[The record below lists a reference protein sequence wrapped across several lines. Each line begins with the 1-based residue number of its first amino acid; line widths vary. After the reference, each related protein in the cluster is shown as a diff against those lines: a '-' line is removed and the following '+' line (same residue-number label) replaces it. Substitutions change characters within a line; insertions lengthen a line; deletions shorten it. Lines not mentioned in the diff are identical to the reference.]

1 MDGKVTYHQQ
11 VSYCGKPRCHRC
23 SEGIGHGPYWY
34 AYRVVNGRTVRS
46 YIGKELPP
54 EIRAELESEQEAVSA
69 SVKLPALEEAVA
81 RIYTLGQFRLE
92 RRIGADWQPVTETA
106 WQHRRV
112 RSLLGGL
119 ISSPRRKLGRE
130 QLMDALWPELDA
142 EAAAA
147 RLDRAVYSL
156 RQLFEPTRARPATSP
171 LLLTEREV
179 VELADQS
186 LLWVDAD
193 AFEALLNQ
201 ARASGESGESGER
214 ERLLE
219 EAAKLYGGE
228 FLPEERKLELTATR
242 REFLQ
247 RNWVGLLLEL
257 ADLRAARDLNSAIEP
272 LDRILAVDA
281 TNEAAAQRLIKL
293 LAQLERRGEA
303 LRVYKRLASILQQQ
317 YRIAPLPET
326 RALYEAVRQGTQ
338 ERSRAAM
345 ARKDAP
351 VTPVGQDDR
360 REAAAPIGRS
370 HQSPLVGREQEL
382 ALLRGLLAATEQ
394 ETTFRL
400 PGQKKKPALP
410 LDTERNAQTIL
421 LMGEVGIGKTRLAE
435 EMAREARGR
444 GWAIAWS
451 RVYPQEASI
460 PYRLWTEVMR
470 KAMEQGSWQRQ
481 ELSKRPLIYQ
491 PLITLLPELD
501 TLLSQI
507 VLPVSQS
514 SELEQLRLWEATREL
529 ITTISDGS
537 PLLIVLDDMQWADS
551 SSCELFAYLAR
562 RLHGLPIVIVGTCRE
577 NELGAGHPLP
587 PLLTDL
593 QREHVVET
601 VSLQPL
607 SNEQI
612 GAIISRIPHVT
623 EPAVQYIQTRAA
635 GNPFFA
641 EELARTMDIS
651 SATLLP
657 DVSHYDG
664 DSPPALPDT
673 ISAAL
678 NLRLSRLTP
687 PCQRLLSK
695 AAVLGSSFEFHLI
708 SGMEANTPGFSED
721 GVLDL
726 IEEALQAGML
736 TEEGSGTRITYQF
749 WHPLLVTHLYEGI
762 SAARRASF
770 HRRAADLL
778 RQEFEGREEEGA
790 ATITYHLVR
799 GGAPSRQVA
808 DYAELAGNRAYLLS
822 AYPDAEHYYRLAVDH
837 LDRALQSALPTREDR
852 LHLASLLEFLGE
864 CTRLQGKYEEARRIY
879 ERALQVRRQS
889 APSTPVSQEE
899 AQLQA
904 MLLCEI
910 ALTWY
915 DTGDNVQAR
924 HYCKQGEQTLRAAA
938 LHVGPAWARIRFLQ
952 GYIHWREGD
961 YGHAL
966 HSAQQ
971 ALDLFEAML
980 NQQADSSINLAR
992 STRLRRALA
1001 GDPVEVGRTHALLG
1015 LVATSAGWS
1024 TEAIVHWNAALTLF
1038 EQYDHQREIA
1048 VVCCNLGDVHLR
1060 RAEHSQAQAF
1070 LRRSLSI
1077 AERIGEL
1084 PLICMSFNNLGLLAA
1099 RVGDLA
1105 DAENWYKKGLVQA
1118 ERINDPVNIHLL
1130 YTYLTSVL
1138 LDQGRLEEAGKYVL
1152 KGLSIS
1158 RAIGITPC
1166 IGFSLVSAASLRLV
1180 QAAQLQEHSEGDAP
1194 ARQARER
1201 MLKRAKRT
1209 LARALALEGIE
1220 AETRTEGE
1228 LALAQVE
1235 LLLGDGESARQRA
1248 TRTLE
1253 EAGRFELVW
1262 LIARAQRILGGIL
1275 AMQGQQDEQEQAQRH
1290 FEQALQT
1297 FHKSGMR
1304 LEYARTL
1311 HEYGI
1316 ALLRE
1321 PENRACAQR
1330 EQGLASLREA
1340 HRVMIEC
1347 TAFLDA
1353 QLVERTLHR
1362 YEQ

>member
-11 VSYCGKPRCHRC
+11 VSYCGKPRCRRC

-34 AYRVVNGRTVRS
+34 AYRIVNGRTVRS

-54 EIRAELESEQEAVSA
+54 EIRAELESEREAASA
-69 SVKLPALEEAVA
+69 PMKLPALEEAVI

-92 RRIGADWQPVTETA
+92 RRIDADWQIVTETA

-119 ISSPRRKLGRE
+119 VSSLRRKLGRE
-130 QLMDALWPELDA
+130 QLMDALWPELDG
-142 EAAAA
+142 ETAAA

-171 LLLTEREV
+171 LLLTESEV

-186 LLWVDAD
+186 LVWVDAD
-193 AFEALLNQ
+193 AFEALLKQ
-201 ARASGESGESGER
+201 ARACAESGER
-214 ERLLE
+214 EQLLE

-228 FLPEERKLELTATR
+228 FLPEERKLELTTTR

-257 ADLRAARDLNSAIEP
+257 ADLRAARDLNSAIAS

-281 TNEAAAQRLIKL
+281 TNEAAVQRLIKL
-293 LAQLERRGEA
+293 LAQLDRRGEA

-338 ERSRAAM
+338 ERSRVAAV
-345 ARKDAP
+345 ARKDSPTTIA
-351 VTPVGQDDR
+351 GHDDH
-360 REAAAPIGRS
+360 REVVAPIGRS

-382 ALLRGLLAATEQ
+382 ALLRGLLAATGQ
-394 ETTFRL
+394 EATFRL
-400 PGQKKKPALP
+400 PGQKKKSALP
-410 LDTERNAQTIL
+410 LDTERNPQTIL

-435 EMAREARGR
+435 EMAREARER
-444 GWAIAWS
+444 GWTIAWS

-460 PYRLWTEVMR
+460 PYRLWAEVLR

-491 PLITLLPELD
+491 PLTALLPELN
-501 TLLSQI
+501 TLLPHV
-507 VLPVSQS
+507 VLPASQS
-514 SELEQLRLWEATREL
+514 PELEQLRLWEATREL

-562 RLHGLPIVIVGTCRE
+562 RLHELPIVIVGTCRE
-577 NELGAGHPLP
+577 NELGANHPLP

-601 VSLQPL
+601 VSLLPL
-607 SNEQI
+607 SDEQI
-612 GAIISRIPHVT
+612 GTIVSRIPHVT
-623 EPAVQYIQTRAA
+623 EPVVQYIQTRAV

-651 SATLLP
+651 SAALLP
-657 DVSHYDG
+657 DISRYDG
-664 DSPPALPDT
+664 DALPALPDT

-708 SGMEANTPGFSED
+708 SAMEASTPGFSED

-778 RQEFEGREEEGA
+778 RQEFQGREEEGA

-799 GGAPSRQVA
+799 GGAPSRQIA
-808 DYAELAGNRAYLLS
+808 DYAEMAGNRAYLLS

-837 LDRALQSALPTREDR
+837 LDRALQASHPAREDH

-864 CTRLQGKYEEARRIY
+864 CTRLQGQYEEARRIY
-879 ERALQVRRQS
+879 ERALHVRRQS
-889 APSTPVSQEE
+889 ALSTPISQEE

-904 MLLCEI
+904 MLWCEI

-915 DTGDNVQAR
+915 DTGDNAQAR
-924 HYCKQGEQTLRAAA
+924 HYCEQGEQTLRAVS
-938 LHVGPAWARIRFLQ
+938 LLVGPAWARIRFLQ

-961 YGHAL
+961 YGQAL
-966 HSAQQ
+966 HCAQE
-971 ALDLFEAML
+971 ALNLFEAML
-980 NQQADSSINLAR
+980 NRQEDSSINLAR

-1001 GDPVEVGRTHALLG
+1001 GDPVELGRTHALLG

-1048 VVCCNLGDVHLR
+1048 VVCCNLGDVYLR
-1060 RAEHSQAQAF
+1060 RAEYSQAQAF

-1099 RVGDLA
+1099 RMGYLA
-1105 DAENWYKKGLVQA
+1105 DAENWYKKGLAQA

-1138 LDQGRLEEAGKYVL
+1138 LDQGRLEEAGKYLL

-1166 IGFSLVSAASLRLV
+1166 IGFSLLSVASLRLV
-1180 QAAQLQEHSEGDAP
+1180 QAAQLQEQSEGDDS

-1275 AMQGQQDEQEQAQRH
+1275 AMQGQQDEREQTRRH

-1304 LEYARTL
+1304 LEYARAL
-1311 HEYGI
+1311 REYGI

-1330 EQGLASLREA
+1330 EQGLVSLREA
-1340 HRVMIEC
+1340 HRIMIEC
-1347 TAFLDA
+1347 KAILDA
-1353 QLVERTLHR
+1353 QLVERALHR
-1362 YEQ
+1362 YE

>member
-11 VSYCGKPRCHRC
+11 VSYCGKPRCRRC

-34 AYRVVNGRTVRS
+34 AYRIVNGRTVRS

-54 EIRAELESEQEAVSA
+54 EIRAELESEQEAASA
-69 SVKLPALEEAVA
+69 CEKLPALEEAA
-81 RIYTLGQFRLE
+81 IRIYTLGQFRLE
-92 RRIGADWQPVTETA
+92 RWIDAGWQIVTEAA
-106 WQHRRV
+106 WQHWRV

-119 ISSPRRKLGRE
+119 VSSPRRKLGRE
-130 QLMDALWPELDA
+130 QLMDALWPELDG
-142 EAAAA
+142 ETAAG

-156 RQLFEPTRARPATSP
+156 RQLFEPARARPATSP

-186 LLWVDAD
+186 LVWVDAD

-201 ARASGESGESGER
+201 ARASAEGGER

-247 RNWVGLLLEL
+247 RNWIGLLLEL
-257 ADLRAARDLNSAIEP
+257 ADLRAARDLNSAIDL

-281 TNEAAAQRLIKL
+281 TNEAAVQRLIKL
-293 LAQLERRGEA
+293 LAQLDRRGEA
-303 LRVYKRLASILQQQ
+303 LRVYKRLSGILQQE
-317 YRIAPLPET
+317 YHIAPLPET

-338 ERSRAAM
+338 ERNRTAAMM
-345 ARKDAP
+345 ARKEPP
-351 VTPVGQDDR
+351 VTPAGQIDH

-370 HQSPLVGREQEL
+370 HLSPLVGREQEL
-382 ALLRGLLAATEQ
+382 ALLHGLLAATEQ

-400 PGQKKKPALP
+400 AGQKKKSALP
-410 LDTERNAQTIL
+410 LDTQRNPQTIL
-421 LMGEVGIGKTRLAE
+421 LMGDVGIGKTRLAE

-460 PYRLWTEVMR
+460 PYRLWTEVLR

-481 ELSKRPLIYQ
+481 ELRKRPLIYQ
-491 PLITLLPELD
+491 PLTTLLPELD
-501 TLLSQI
+501 TLLSQ
-507 VLPVSQS
+507 VALPASQS
-514 SELEQLRLWEATREL
+514 PELEQLRLWEATREL

-537 PLLIVLDDMQWADS
+537 PLLIVLDDMQWIDS

-562 RLHGLPIVIVGTCRE
+562 RLHDLPIVIVGTCRE

-607 SNEQI
+607 SDEQI
-612 GAIISRIPHVT
+612 GAIVSCIPHVT

-641 EELARTMDIS
+641 EELARTMDVS
-651 SATLLP
+651 SVALLP
-657 DVSHYDG
+657 DISHYDG
-664 DSPPALPDT
+664 GVPPALPDT

-678 NLRLSRLTP
+678 SLRLSRLTA

-708 SGMEANTPGFSED
+708 SGMEASTPAFSED

-736 TEEGSGTRITYQF
+736 TEEGSGTHITYQF

-778 RQEFEGREEEGA
+778 RQEFQGREEEGA

-799 GGAPSRQVA
+799 SGAPSRQIA
-808 DYAELAGNRAYLLS
+808 DYAELAGNRASLLS

-837 LDRALQSALPTREDR
+837 LDRVLQSPLPTREDH
-852 LHLASLLEFLGE
+852 LHRASLLEFLGE

-879 ERALQVRRQS
+879 ERALQVRRRS
-889 APSTPVSQEE
+889 ALSIPISQEE

-904 MLLCEI
+904 MLWCEI

-915 DTGDNVQAR
+915 DTGDNAQAR
-924 HYCKQGEQTLRAAA
+924 HYCEQGEQTLLAAS
-938 LHVGPAWARIRFLQ
+938 LHAGPAWARIRFLQ

-961 YGHAL
+961 YEQAL
-966 HSAQQ
+966 HSAQE
-971 ALDLFEAML
+971 ALNLFEAML
-980 NQQADSSINLAR
+980 NQQGDNPTNFAR
-992 STRLRRALA
+992 STRLRRSLA
-1001 GDPVEVGRTHALLG
+1001 GDPVELGRTHVLLG
-1015 LVATSAGWS
+1015 LVATSAGES
-1024 TEAIVHWNAALTLF
+1024 REATVHWNAALRSF
-1038 EQYDHQREIA
+1038 EQYDRQREIA
-1048 VVCCNLGDVHLR
+1048 IVCCNLGDVHLR
-1060 RAEHSQAQAF
+1060 RAGHSQAQAF

-1077 AERIGEL
+1077 AERIGDL
-1084 PLICMSFNNLGLLAA
+1084 PIVCMSFTNLGLLAA
-1099 RVGDLA
+1099 RMGDLA

-1118 ERINDPVNIHLL
+1118 ERINDPVNLSIL

-1138 LDQGRLEEAGKYVL
+1138 LDQGRLEEAGAYIL

-1180 QAAQLQEHSEGDAP
+1180 QAAQLQEQGEGEVP
-1194 ARQARER
+1194 IPQARAQ
-1201 MLKRAKRT
+1201 MLERAKRT
-1209 LARALALEGIE
+1209 LARVLALEGIE

-1262 LIARAQRILGGIL
+1262 LIARAQRILGSIL
-1275 AMQGQQDEQEQAQRH
+1275 AMQGQQNEREQAQRH
-1290 FEQALQT
+1290 FKRALQT

-1321 PENRACAQR
+1321 PQDRACAQR

-1340 HRVMIEC
+1340 HRIMIEC
-1347 TAFLDA
+1347 KAILDA
-1353 QLVERTLHR
+1353 QLVERALHR